1 MEIRSTVSFTATQPV
16 PAKAGNHPCR
26 RYLPLYVFCG
36 DHLLG
41 AYLRNSRIDGAKNA
55 TALIKTLVK
64 AIRAHWPDTRILV
77 RGDSGFCR
85 QRLLR
90 WCEKSAV
97 FYVIGL
103 ARNERLQCEVALVE
117 CAMKEAY
124 QQSGEKQREIG
135 EFVYATQ
142 S

>member
-1 MEIRSTVSFTATQPV
+1 MSFMATQPV
-16 PAKAGNHPCR
+16 PAKAGNHPCHS
-26 RYLPLYVFCG
+26 YLPLYVFCG
-36 DHLLG
+36 DHLLA

-90 WCEKSAV
+90 WCEKRGALCSCSP
-97 FYVIGL
+97 
-103 ARNERLQCEVALVE
+103 ARTRCARL
-117 CAMKEAY
+117 
-124 QQSGEKQREIG
+124 SSWPHDG
-135 EFVYATQ
+135 
-142 S
+142 